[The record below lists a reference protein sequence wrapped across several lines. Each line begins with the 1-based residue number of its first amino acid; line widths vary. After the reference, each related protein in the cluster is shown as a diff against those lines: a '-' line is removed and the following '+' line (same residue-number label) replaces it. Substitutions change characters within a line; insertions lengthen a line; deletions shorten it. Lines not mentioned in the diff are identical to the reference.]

1 MALKP
6 IAMQAYVENDH
17 AFHGN
22 KTWPHNS
29 KSSLECFLSLKQVL
43 KWHIVSQF
51 DSVQLIARYKTKA
64 KFKHRVQLISILFQQ
79 SFVLGK

>member
-1 MALKP
+1 MVLKP
-6 IAMQAYVENDH
+6 IPMQAYVENDN
-17 AFHGN
+17 ALHGN
-22 KTWPHNS
+22 KTLPHNS
-29 KSSLECFLSLKQVL
+29 KSSLEWYLSLKQVL